1 MYKKDLFTT
10 LNFLNSKGCCNT
22 VFLSSEGIQSAI
34 DGNNPKSVKLGA
46 YNYLTFSNGKRAY
59 KLMTNK
65 TDQEKEFFLHY
76 GPLGDK
82 WAVCYFDIKHLTCNV
97 ILLKTNKNDE

>member
-10 LNFLNSKGCCNT
+10 LNFLTSKGCCNT

-46 YNYLTFSNGKRAY
+46 YNYLTYSNGKRAY

-76 GPLGDK
+76 VPLGNK
-82 WAVCYFDIKHLTCNV
+82 WAVRHFHLKDLTFDV
-97 ILLKTNKNDE
+97 ILS